1 MFSGTVVVL
10 FSQVWDLRGFTKEYH
25 MKKVHCTLWYKTV
38 HFCHQNFCDMEKM
51 DFENT
56 ASSLPT
62 QILWAFLVQK
72 ILEPFKED
80 FMATLLPQ
88 F

>member
-1 MFSGTVVVL
+1 
-10 FSQVWDLRGFTKEYH
+10 
-25 MKKVHCTLWYKTV
+25 
-38 HFCHQNFCDMEKM
+38 MEKM

-88 F
+88 FWHTIPHDTIYWPKPVLT